1 MGQGVVWSRPEDYL
15 GAVGKARRDTPV
27 PAVQVAKVYADYESA
42 KVEAQQ
48 LDFDDLLLHVCGI
61 LENDDDC
68 ARTFRAQYRCFV
80 VDEYQDV
87 TPLQQRTLD
96 AWLGGRDQLTVVGDA
111 NQTIYSFAGASPQ
124 YLLGFDRRYPH
135 AAVVKLERDYRSTPQ
150 VVSVANQIIAG
161 SGGELSRLRLRLTAA
176 LPDGPEVAYDE
187 HPDEPAEAGA
197 VARRISELIGAGMPA
212 SSIAVLYRINAQSEG
227 YEQALAAAACP
238 TWSAAASGSS
248 PGLRF
253 GRRSWRSGRPPPAA
267 SIGSM
272 TAVIATVPSPRGRWS
287 GAPPSGRTSW
297 SHRYAR
303 SWAR

>member
-1 MGQGVVWSRPEDYL
+1 M
-15 GAVGKARRDTPV
+15 

-48 LDFDDLLLHVCGI
+48 LDFDDLLLHICGI

-150 VVSVANQIIAG
+150 VVSVANQVIAG

-176 LPDGPEVAYDE
+176 LPDGPEVAYAE

-197 VARRISELIGAGMPA
+197 VAAAHLRADRRRHACVLDRRAVPDQRPVGGVRTGAGRGRGALRGPRRR
-212 SSIAVLYRINAQSEG
+212 AVLRPAG
-227 YEQALAAAACP
+227 G
-238 TWSAAASGSS
+238 SGGDRGA
-248 PGLRF
+248 PV
-253 GRRSWRSGRPPPAA
+253 GRRPQRRPGR
-267 SIGSM
+267 
-272 TAVIATVPSPRGRWS
+272 
-287 GAPPSGRTSW
+287 
-297 SHRYAR
+297 
-303 SWAR
+303 